1 MELKWHQYVDLDI
14 ALWWFFFKE
23 KYVVQHKITKCR
35 LFPLQKISKMHCN
48 VRKFWNLETLNQ
60 KWNEKKNTFNQN
72 KVYLLSILSWKF
84 GHLILAFTN
93 FIQVILLEIDC
104 AIFYTNLHELLCQFI
119 SWTNWVNSGKF
130 MENCCISCQVVV
142 DVENVTTIS

>member
-1 MELKWHQYVDLDI
+1 
-14 ALWWFFFKE
+14 
-23 KYVVQHKITKCR
+23 
-35 LFPLQKISKMHCN
+35 MHCN

-119 SWTNWVNSGKF
+119 SWTNWVNYGKF
-130 MENCCISCQVVV
+130 MENCCISCQVIA
-142 DVENVTTIS
+142 DMEKIYDDLIIINLWLMWKMLIINLYQYHSKIQLKTH

>member
-1 MELKWHQYVDLDI
+1 
-14 ALWWFFFKE
+14 
-23 KYVVQHKITKCR
+23 
-35 LFPLQKISKMHCN
+35 MHCN

-119 SWTNWVNSGKF
+119 SWTNWVNYGKF
-130 MENCCISCQVVV
+130 MENCCISCQVIADMEKIYDDLIIINLYQSQKFYLTFWPQKTEICLLMLWDSASFEILKFDAVHQ
-142 DVENVTTIS
+142 